1 MEAYMYTYNIL
12 IVEDDKQIADA
23 IEIYM
28 KNQNYGVFKAY
39 NGQLAIEI
47 FEKEVIH
54 LIIMDVMMPV
64 MDGFTACREIK
75 KVKNIP
81 VIMLSA
87 RDEEYDK
94 LHGFDLGVDDYV
106 VKPFSPKELMA
117 RINAVLKRNTDKEHN
132 KYQFEGLEV
141 DIDARDVYIN
151 KQKITLTPK
160 EFDLLVYLIK
170 NKNTAINREILL
182 EKVWNYSYFG
192 DDRTVDTHIKM
203 LRHNLKEYRKFIVTV
218 RGTGYKFEI

>member
-1 MEAYMYTYNIL
+1 MAKLL
-12 IVEDDKQIADA
+12 IVDDEAKIREVVKEYAMLMHEYEVEEAENGHVALQ
-23 IEIYM
+23 M
-28 KNQNYGVFKAY
+28 VNQNDYD
-39 NGQLAIEI
+39 
-47 FEKEVIH
+47 
-54 LIIMDVMMPV
+54 LIVLDIMMPV

-75 KVKNIP
+75 KIKNIP

-160 EFDLLVYLIK
+160 QFDLLVYLIK

>member
-1 MEAYMYTYNIL
+1 MAKLL
-12 IVEDDKQIADA
+12 IVDDEAKIREVVKEYAMLMHEYEVEEAENGHVALQ
-23 IEIYM
+23 M
-28 KNQNYGVFKAY
+28 VNQNDYD
-39 NGQLAIEI
+39 
-47 FEKEVIH
+47 
-54 LIIMDVMMPV
+54 LIVLDIMMPV

-75 KVKNIP
+75 KIKNIP

-141 DIDARDVYIN
+141 DIDARDVFIN

>member
-1 MEAYMYTYNIL
+1 MAKLL
-12 IVEDDKQIADA
+12 IVDDESKIREVVKEYAMLVHAYEVDEAENGHIALQKV
-23 IEIYM
+23 E
-28 KNQNYGVFKAY
+28 KNDYD
-39 NGQLAIEI
+39 
-47 FEKEVIH
+47 
-54 LIIMDVMMPV
+54 LIVLDIMMPV

-75 KVKNIP
+75 KIKNIP
-81 VIMLSA
+81 IIMLSA

-117 RINAVLKRNTDKEHN
+117 RINAVLKRNADKEHN
-132 KYQFEGLEV
+132 RYVFEGLDV
-141 DIDARDVYIN
+141 DVDARDVFID
-151 KQKITLTPK
+151 KKKITITPK
-160 EFDLLVYLIK
+160 EFDLLVYLIR

-203 LRHNLKEYRKFIVTV
+203 LRHNLLEYRKFIVTV
-218 RGTGYKFEI
+218 RGTGYKFEV

>member
-1 MEAYMYTYNIL
+1 MAKLL
-12 IVEDDKQIADA
+12 IVDDEAKIREVGKEYAMLMHEYEVEEAENGHVALQ
-23 IEIYM
+23 M
-28 KNQNYGVFKAY
+28 VNQNDYD
-39 NGQLAIEI
+39 
-47 FEKEVIH
+47 
-54 LIIMDVMMPV
+54 LIVLDIMMPV

-75 KVKNIP
+75 KIKNIP

-141 DIDARDVYIN
+141 DIDARDVFIN

>member
-1 MEAYMYTYNIL
+1 MAKLL
-12 IVEDDKQIADA
+12 IVDDEAKIREVVKEYAMLIHEYEVDEAENGHIALQKV
-23 IEIYM
+23 I
-28 KNQNYGVFKAY
+28 KNDYD
-39 NGQLAIEI
+39 
-47 FEKEVIH
+47 
-54 LIIMDVMMPV
+54 LIVLDIMMPV
-64 MDGFTACREIK
+64 MDGFTACKEIK
-75 KVKNIP
+75 KIKNIP

-117 RINAVLKRNTDKEHN
+117 RINAVLKRNSDKEHN
-132 KYQFEGLEV
+132 RYVYEGLDV
-141 DIDARDVYIN
+141 DIDARDVFID
-151 KQKITLTPK
+151 KKKITLTPK
-160 EFDLLVYLIK
+160 EFDLLVYLIR

-218 RGTGYKFEI
+218 RGTGYKFEV

>member
-1 MEAYMYTYNIL
+1 MAKLL
-12 IVEDDKQIADA
+12 IVDDEAKIREVVKEYAMLMHEYEVEEAENGHVALQ
-23 IEIYM
+23 M
-28 KNQNYGVFKAY
+28 VNQNDYD
-39 NGQLAIEI
+39 
-47 FEKEVIH
+47 
-54 LIIMDVMMPV
+54 LIVLDIMMPV

-75 KVKNIP
+75 KIKNIP

-141 DIDARDVYIN
+141 DIDARNVYIN

>member
-1 MEAYMYTYNIL
+1 MAKLL
-12 IVEDDKQIADA
+12 IVDDEEKIREVVKEYAMLMHEYEVEEAENGHVALQ
-23 IEIYM
+23 M
-28 KNQNYGVFKAY
+28 VNQNDYD
-39 NGQLAIEI
+39 
-47 FEKEVIH
+47 
-54 LIIMDVMMPV
+54 LIVLDIMMPV

-75 KVKNIP
+75 KIKNIP

-141 DIDARDVYIN
+141 DIDARDVFIN

>member
-1 MEAYMYTYNIL
+1 MAKLL
-12 IVEDDKQIADA
+12 IVDDEAKIREVVKEYAMLIHEYEVDEAENGYIALQKV
-23 IEIYM
+23 I
-28 KNQNYGVFKAY
+28 KNDYD
-39 NGQLAIEI
+39 
-47 FEKEVIH
+47 
-54 LIIMDVMMPV
+54 LIVLDIMMPV
-64 MDGFTACREIK
+64 MDGFTACKEIK
-75 KVKNIP
+75 KIKNIP

-117 RINAVLKRNTDKEHN
+117 RINAVIKRNSEKEHN
-132 KYQFEGLEV
+132 RYVFESLDV
-141 DIDARDVYIN
+141 DIDARDVFID

-160 EFDLLVYLIK
+160 EFDLLVYLIR
-170 NKNTAINREILL
+170 NKNTAINREMLL

-203 LRHNLKEYRKFIVTV
+203 LRHNLKDRKSVV
-218 RGTGYKFEI
+218 

>member
-1 MEAYMYTYNIL
+1 MAKLL
-12 IVEDDKQIADA
+12 IVDDEAKIREVVKEYAMLMHEYEVEEAENGHIALQLVN
-23 IEIYM
+23 
-28 KNQNYGVFKAY
+28 KNDYD
-39 NGQLAIEI
+39 
-47 FEKEVIH
+47 
-54 LIIMDVMMPV
+54 LIVLDIMMPV

-75 KVKNIP
+75 KIKNIP

-117 RINAVLKRNTDKEHN
+117 RINAVLKRNSDKEHN
-132 KYQFEGLEV
+132 KYIFEGLEV
-141 DIDARDVYIN
+141 DIDARDVFID

-160 EFDLLVYLIK
+160 EFDLLVYLIR
-170 NKNTAINREILL
+170 NKNTAINREVLL

-192 DDRTVDTHIKM
+192 DDRTVDTHVKM
-203 LRHNLKEYRKFIVTV
+203 LRHNLKDYRKFIITV
-218 RGTGYKFEI
+218 RGTGYKFEV

>member
-1 MEAYMYTYNIL
+1 MAKLL
-12 IVEDDKQIADA
+12 IVDDEAKIREVVKEYAMLMHEYEVEEAENGHVALQ
-23 IEIYM
+23 M
-28 KNQNYGVFKAY
+28 VNQNDYD
-39 NGQLAIEI
+39 
-47 FEKEVIH
+47 
-54 LIIMDVMMPV
+54 LIVLDIMMPV

-218 RGTGYKFEI
+218 RGPGYKFEI

>member
-1 MEAYMYTYNIL
+1 MPKIL
-12 IVEDDKQIADA
+12 IVDDEAKIREVVKEYAMLIHGFEVEEAENGYEA
-23 IEIYM
+23 ITKVEHT
-28 KNQNYGVFKAY
+28 NFD
-39 NGQLAIEI
+39 
-47 FEKEVIH
+47 
-54 LIIMDVMMPV
+54 LIVLDIMMPV

-75 KVKNIP
+75 RIKNIP

-117 RINAVLKRNTDKEHN
+117 RINAVIKRNKEKEHN
-132 KYQFEGLEV
+132 RYVFEGLEI
-141 DIDARDVYIN
+141 DIDARDVFVN
-151 KQKITLTPK
+151 KEKVTLTPK
-160 EFDLLVYLIK
+160 EFDLLVYMIK
-170 NKNTAINREILL
+170 NKNMAINREVLL
-182 EKVWNYSYFG
+182 ERVWNYSYFG

-218 RGTGYKFEI
+218 RGTGYKFEV

>member
-1 MEAYMYTYNIL
+1 MAKIL
-12 IVEDDKQIADA
+12 IVDDEAKIREVVKEYAMLIHGFEVEEAENGYEA
-23 IEIYM
+23 ITKVEHT
-28 KNQNYGVFKAY
+28 NFD
-39 NGQLAIEI
+39 
-47 FEKEVIH
+47 
-54 LIIMDVMMPV
+54 LIVLDIMMPV

-75 KVKNIP
+75 RIKNIP

-117 RINAVLKRNTDKEHN
+117 RINAVIKRNQEKEHN
-132 KYQFEGLEV
+132 RYVFEGLEV
-141 DIDARDVYIN
+141 DIDARDVFVN
-151 KQKITLTPK
+151 KEKVTLTPK
-160 EFDLLVYLIK
+160 EFDLLVYMIK
-170 NKNTAINREILL
+170 NKNMAINREVLL
-182 EKVWNYSYFG
+182 ERVWNYSYCG

-218 RGTGYKFEI
+218 RGTGYKFEV

>member
-1 MEAYMYTYNIL
+1 MAKLL
-12 IVEDDKQIADA
+12 IVDDESKIREVVKEYAMLVHAYEVDEAENGHIALQKV
-23 IEIYM
+23 E
-28 KNQNYGVFKAY
+28 KNDYD
-39 NGQLAIEI
+39 
-47 FEKEVIH
+47 
-54 LIIMDVMMPV
+54 LIVLDIMMPV

-75 KVKNIP
+75 KLKNIP
-81 VIMLSA
+81 IIMLSA

-117 RINAVLKRNTDKEHN
+117 RINAVLKRNADKEHN
-132 KYQFEGLEV
+132 RYVFEGLDV
-141 DIDARDVYIN
+141 DVDARDVFID
-151 KQKITLTPK
+151 KKKITITPK
-160 EFDLLVYLIK
+160 EFDLLVYLIR

-203 LRHNLKEYRKFIVTV
+203 LRHNLLEYRKFIVTV
-218 RGTGYKFEI
+218 RGTGYKFEV

>member
-1 MEAYMYTYNIL
+1 MAKLL
-12 IVEDDKQIADA
+12 IVDDEAKIREVVKEYAMLMHEYEVEEAENGHVALQ
-23 IEIYM
+23 M
-28 KNQNYGVFKAY
+28 VNQNDYD
-39 NGQLAIEI
+39 
-47 FEKEVIH
+47 
-54 LIIMDVMMPV
+54 LIVLDIMMPV

>member
-1 MEAYMYTYNIL
+1 MAKLL
-12 IVEDDKQIADA
+12 IVDDEAKIREVVKEYAMLMHEYEVEEAENGHVALQ
-23 IEIYM
+23 M
-28 KNQNYGVFKAY
+28 VNQNDYD
-39 NGQLAIEI
+39 
-47 FEKEVIH
+47 
-54 LIIMDVMMPV
+54 LIVLDIMMPV

-218 RGTGYKFEI
+218 RGTGYKFEV

>member
-1 MEAYMYTYNIL
+1 MAKLL
-12 IVEDDKQIADA
+12 IVDDEAKIREVVKEYAMLIHEYEVDEAENGFIALQKV
-23 IEIYM
+23 I
-28 KNQNYGVFKAY
+28 KNDYD
-39 NGQLAIEI
+39 
-47 FEKEVIH
+47 
-54 LIIMDVMMPV
+54 LIVLDIMMPV
-64 MDGFTACREIK
+64 MDGFTACKEIK
-75 KVKNIP
+75 KIKNIP

-117 RINAVLKRNTDKEHN
+117 RINAVIKRNSEKEHN
-132 KYQFEGLEV
+132 RYVFESLDV
-141 DIDARDVYIN
+141 DIDARDVFID

-160 EFDLLVYLIK
+160 EFDLLVYLIR
-170 NKNTAINREILL
+170 NKNTAINREMLL

-218 RGTGYKFEI
+218 RGTGYKFEV

>member
-1 MEAYMYTYNIL
+1 MAKLL
-12 IVEDDKQIADA
+12 IVDDEAKIREVVKEYAMLMHEYEVEEAENGHVALQ
-23 IEIYM
+23 M
-28 KNQNYGVFKAY
+28 VNQNDYD
-39 NGQLAIEI
+39 
-47 FEKEVIH
+47 
-54 LIIMDVMMPV
+54 LIVLDIMMPV

-75 KVKNIP
+75 KIKNIP

-218 RGTGYKFEI
+218 RGTVYKFEI

>member
-1 MEAYMYTYNIL
+1 MAKLL
-12 IVEDDKQIADA
+12 IVDDEAKIREVVKEYAMLMHEYEVEEAENGHVALQ
-23 IEIYM
+23 M
-28 KNQNYGVFKAY
+28 VNQNDYD
-39 NGQLAIEI
+39 
-47 FEKEVIH
+47 
-54 LIIMDVMMPV
+54 LIVLDIMMPV

-170 NKNTAINREILL
+170 NKNTAITREILL